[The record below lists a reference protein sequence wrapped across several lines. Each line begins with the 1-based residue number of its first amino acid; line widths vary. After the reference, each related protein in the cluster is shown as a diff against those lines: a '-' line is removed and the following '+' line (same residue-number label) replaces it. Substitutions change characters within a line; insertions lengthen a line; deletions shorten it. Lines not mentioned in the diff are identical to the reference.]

1 MVPIP
6 SSPRGWDHSPLSE
19 AYSPLD
25 TPRLFQ
31 VEVTSR
37 FDRTRKKFC
46 SSHRPYVYRNH
57 RKSRREHVGPR
68 TARRRRMTR
77 LDTNLFDY
85 LILGIYFALVIAIG
99 VLARRA
105 IATSE
110 DFLLSGRSL
119 PAWITG
125 LAFISANLGAIE
137 ILGMAA
143 NGAQYGLS
151 TVHFYWIGAVPAMV
165 FLGLVMMPFY
175 YGSRVRSVPEYLL
188 RRFNP
193 ATHLWNALTFAVASV
208 LSAGVNLFAMALIIE
223 VLLGWPTWLSVVVS
237 AGFVLVYI
245 FLGGLSGAI
254 YNEVLQFF
262 VIIAGLIP
270 IVIIG
275 LNAMGG
281 WSGLVERVTSQAG
294 KENHFET
301 WAGTAVGNWTN
312 PLGDWIGIVMGLG
325 FVLSFGYWTTNFA
338 EVQRALS
345 AKNLS
350 AAERTPLIGAFPKIF
365 IPFLTIIPGL
375 IAISLIPN
383 LGQEGSGTKYNYAI
397 PILMNEYLPN
407 GTLGIALAG
416 LLAAFMAGMAA
427 NVSSFNTVFTYDIWQ
442 DYVRKH
448 HPDGYYLNVGRI
460 VTVAGVLIGIGTAF
474 IASGFSNIM
483 NYIQALFSFFNAPV
497 FATFIIAMF
506 WRRTS
511 PWAGF
516 WGLVTGFLGAVIWQY
531 WVGPQF
537 AYFYPGGDTSGE
549 INAQMLNFY
558 GAIVAFVTDAVV
570 TVAVTLVTAPK
581 PMEQLAGLVWGVP
594 DPDAG
599 DPHEGYVRRWWE
611 SPKLLGFTAL
621 GMVLVLSILF
631 I

>member
-1 MVPIP
+1 
-6 SSPRGWDHSPLSE
+6 
-19 AYSPLD
+19 
-25 TPRLFQ
+25 
-31 VEVTSR
+31 
-37 FDRTRKKFC
+37 
-46 SSHRPYVYRNH
+46 
-57 RKSRREHVGPR
+57 
-68 TARRRRMTR
+68 
-77 LDTNLFDY
+77 
-85 LILGIYFALVIAIG
+85 
-99 VLARRA
+99 
-105 IATSE
+105 
-110 DFLLSGRSL
+110 
-119 PAWITG
+119 
-125 LAFISANLGAIE
+125 
-137 ILGMAA
+137 MAA
-143 NGAQYGLS
+143 NGAQYGLA

-208 LSAGVNLFAMALIIE
+208 LSAGVNLYAMALIIE
-223 VLLGWPTWLSVVVS
+223 ALLGWPTWVSVVVS
-237 AGFVLVYI
+237 AGFVLIYI

-270 IVIIG
+270 IVVIG
-275 LNAMGG
+275 LKAVGG
-281 WSGLVERVTSQAG
+281 WSGLMQKVTSQPG
-294 KENHFET
+294 HENHFET
-301 WAGTAVGNWTN
+301 WGGTAVGNWTN

-365 IPFLTIIPGL
+365 IPFLTIVPGL
-375 IAISLIPN
+375 IAVALIPN
-383 LGQEGSGTKYNYAI
+383 LGEEGSGTKYNDAI
-397 PILMNEYLPN
+397 PILMNQFLPN

-448 HPDGYYLNVGRI
+448 RPDGYYLNVGRI

-474 IASGFSNIM
+474 IAAGFSNIM
-483 NYIQALFSFFNAPV
+483 VYIQSLFSFFNAPV

-506 WRRTS
+506 WKRTT

-516 WGLVTGFLGAVIWQY
+516 SGLVAGFLGAVIWQY
-531 WVGPQF
+531 LVGPNI
-537 AYFYPGGDTSGE
+537 AYFYPGGDTSAE

-558 GAIVAFVTDAVV
+558 GAIVAFVVDAVV
-570 TVAVTLVTAPK
+570 TVAVTLVTKPK
-581 PMEQLAGLVWGVP
+581 PVEQLAGLVWGVP

-621 GMVLVLSILF
+621 GLVAVLSILF